1 MKFDFLKMSYYLPAA
16 LLALIMILTPHLF
29 IYSFNFIVAI
39 ILLLNG
45 SQYLIRKYLKEKS
58 FINLTALGVINI
70 LFGLWILF
78 SDANLI
84 NILPIIMAIGCMI
97 YSMNAI
103 IKLLQIDNMDNSA
116 IFRYTVTGVI
126 TFLLGMMLFNNTEV
140 FSEILVQFIGVIII
154 AFVGT
159 AWYEIYKLNRVVK
172 VKRIKK
178 K

>member
-29 IYSFNFIVAI
+29 IYSFNFIVAVVLI
-39 ILLLNG
+39 LNG
-45 SQYLIRKYLKEKS
+45 TQYLIRKYLQEKS
-58 FINLTALGVINI
+58 FMNLTALGVINV

-84 NILPIIMAIGCMI
+84 NILPIIVAIGCMI

-103 IKLLQIDNMDNSA
+103 IKLLQIDNMNNSA
-116 IFRYTVTGVI
+116 IFRYTISGVV
-126 TFLLGMMLFNNTEV
+126 TFLLGMLLFNNTEV
-140 FSEILVQFIGVIII
+140 FSNILVQLIGFIIL
-154 AFVGT
+154 AFVGS
-159 AWYEIYKLNRVVK
+159 AWYEIYRLNQVVK